1 MSVAKKLDKKQTSK
15 IADRKASQFAFKS
28 KLTKPLNDMTL
39 AEKSLFFAEVSFI
52 AYMSPQECNIAAGKL
67 GFTDG
72 KFFNCDGSQAY
83 WFQNEHDSVIVCRGT
98 EANEWNDIQADANA
112 LTAIAETVGKV
123 HRGFKKEVDDLWP
136 YIEEALQQN
145 TKPLWFTGHSLGGAM
160 ATICAGRCLLSHVKS
175 EPEGLFTYGSPR
187 VGCKRYVSYTNI
199 PHFRWVNNNDVVTRV
214 PPIWLGYRHCGTEM
228 YLNRHGKL
236 KDIKGWRRVSD
247 RFQGLLKEFT
257 TKFRIDYLS
266 DHSIQDYVDLLG
278 TLTRNDPDLINAVD
292 SNQAGAKPA
301 TEQAQTKEV
310 VKEQTGSKP
319 ESKPVAN

>member
-1 MSVAKKLDKKQTSK
+1 
-15 IADRKASQFAFKS
+15 
-28 KLTKPLNDMTL
+28 
-39 AEKSLFFAEVSFI
+39 
-52 AYMSPQECNIAAGKL
+52 
-67 GFTDG
+67 
-72 KFFNCDGSQAY
+72 
-83 WFQNEHDSVIVCRGT
+83 
-98 EANEWNDIQADANA
+98 
-112 LTAIAETVGKV
+112 
-123 HRGFKKEVDDLWP
+123 
-136 YIEEALQQN
+136 
-145 TKPLWFTGHSLGGAM
+145 
-160 ATICAGRCLLSHVKS
+160 
-175 EPEGLFTYGSPR
+175 
-187 VGCKRYVSYTNI
+187 
-199 PHFRWVNNNDVVTRV
+199 
-214 PPIWLGYRHCGTEM
+214 M